1 MQIAIVDDRAED
13 RAELS
18 ACLENYMKKHQLDY
32 TLTEFED
39 GENFLKAAAQVNFQ
53 LVFMDIYMEN
63 MDGIETARRL
73 RQKNRLC
80 KIVFLTITEDYARMG
95 YSLSA
100 SYYLLKPLSL
110 HQADFEEAMELCQLK
125 PPYEVMTLSVMADRQ
140 KLELPTEKILYI
152 DYQNRM
158 TRIHTAERV
167 IPVSG
172 GFQEVTAA
180 LQKDKRFLPCYRGI
194 LINMDYISQVDSQT
208 FRLINGE
215 ELPIALRNGKQL
227 RETYRQYV
235 FSGMGGY
242 RMRMKQMHRRILEG
256 CLACLLCFTGSI
268 PAFAAET
275 ATPANAD
282 ERRENPPG
290 LESEASETRKSG
302 TPETPEEV
310 SLVLVTEI
318 QNEDE
323 LLSLPDFTLPLRTTP
338 SDDDLEEIYQLALR
352 YQTVCATVTAGE
364 EIRQET
370 FSVAWDFSAI
380 DQTTPGEYTA
390 AGRIELPK
398 GYAFGEAVLQE
409 LQISVRVE
417 EMPPAVITSIEQWY
431 PYTDAFAIQQG
442 SETETL
448 ENLFAFSPY
457 YLECYAENGTSYT
470 AVVEWDFSGID
481 LNTVG
486 LYHAAGRLTAPENTI
501 FADRVDFPEISIPV
515 SVQAPGSPDINCF
528 LVRRGGLYF
537 PWVTPPGNLD
547 KVSIWLS
554 KNNGSWN
561 RLESGVYVGQEMLS
575 IATRLL
581 MPGSSYRLQV
591 DYDGGQTGILSFTYA
606 DEIVLEG
613 YHEGDRDGGDAGGNP
628 PDTII
633 QPPPEDTNNQDDG
646 FADRPSTKPPKPPA
660 TNGGGTDSD
669 DSEKAP
675 PVSEENDPADHEP
688 SHKSS
693 EPSWEGKDDSIDI
706 DKDDFPSEQSN
717 GDTEEDADS
726 KNPDFSEFFDE
737 TTDRISGTRFLMM
750 LQTWEQ
756 RAVFS
761 KQGITISIPK
771 DALPE
776 GIQNEDQ
783 IEVIIQKDTD
793 GGFSFSFSING
804 TALSSLP
811 DVSVMLPCP
820 NDPATGTWFL
830 CDESGV
836 EIPMTGYDDA
846 AKAVSFQISHTG
858 AYTIIGKEDAV
869 SLAQAADTEHSR
881 SPILLLIPAC
891 LLLLSAG
898 VFFLRRRRK

>member
-1 MQIAIVDDRAED
+1 
-13 RAELS
+13 
-18 ACLENYMKKHQLDY
+18 
-32 TLTEFED
+32 
-39 GENFLKAAAQVNFQ
+39 
-53 LVFMDIYMEN
+53 
-63 MDGIETARRL
+63 
-73 RQKNRLC
+73 
-80 KIVFLTITEDYARMG
+80 
-95 YSLSA
+95 
-100 SYYLLKPLSL
+100 
-110 HQADFEEAMELCQLK
+110 
-125 PPYEVMTLSVMADRQ
+125 
-140 KLELPTEKILYI
+140 
-152 DYQNRM
+152 
-158 TRIHTAERV
+158 
-167 IPVSG
+167 
-172 GFQEVTAA
+172 
-180 LQKDKRFLPCYRGI
+180 
-194 LINMDYISQVDSQT
+194 
-208 FRLINGE
+208 
-215 ELPIALRNGKQL
+215 
-227 RETYRQYV
+227 
-235 FSGMGGY
+235 
-242 RMRMKQMHRRILEG
+242 MRMKQIYRRILGG

-275 ATPANAD
+275 ATSANAD
-282 ERRENPPG
+282 EITEILPD
-290 LESEASETRKSG
+290 LESEASETLDGG
-302 TPETPEEV
+302 TPETPEAPEEV

-318 QNEDE
+318 QNEGE

-390 AGRIELPK
+390 AGRIELPE

-431 PYTDAFAIQQG
+431 PYTNAFALPQG
-442 SETETL
+442 SEVEAL
-448 ENLFAFSPY
+448 EELFAASPY

-501 FADRVDFPEISIPV
+501 FADRVDFPEITIPV

-528 LVRRGGLYF
+528 LAARGNLHF
-537 PWVTPPGNLD
+537 PWVAPPGNLD
-547 KVSIWLS
+547 EISVWLS
-554 KNNGSWN
+554 ENNGSWN
-561 RLESGVYVGQEMLS
+561 QLENGIYVGREMLS

-581 MPGSSYRLQV
+581 APGSSYRLQV
-591 DYDGGQTGILSFTYA
+591 DYGGGQTGILSLTYA

-633 QPPPEDTNNQDDG
+633 QPPPEDTDG
-646 FADRPSTKPPKPPA
+646 
-660 TNGGGTDSD
+660 
-669 DSEKAP
+669 SEKAP
-675 PVSEENDPADHEP
+675 SVSGENDPTDHKP
-688 SHKSS
+688 S
-693 EPSWEGKDDSIDI
+693 EPSRDGKDDSIDI
-706 DKDDFPSEQSN
+706 DKDDFPSEQAN

-726 KNPDFSEFFDE
+726 KSPAFSEFFDE

-750 LQTWEQ
+750 LQTGEQ

-783 IEVIIQKDTD
+783 IKVIIQKDTD

-804 TALSSLP
+804 TVLNSLP
-811 DVSVMLPCP
+811 DVSVMLPYP
-820 NDPATGTWFL
+820 NDPAAGTLFL

-836 EIPMTGYDDA
+836 EVPMTGYDDT
-846 AKAVSFQISHTG
+846 AKAASFQISHTG
-858 AYTIIGKEDAV
+858 TYTIVGKEDTA
-869 SLAQAADTEHSR
+869 SLAHAADTEHSW
-881 SPILLLIPAC
+881 SPIFFFIPVC
-891 LLLLSAG
+891 LVLLSAG
-898 VFFLRRRRK
+898 EFFLRRRRK

>member
-1 MQIAIVDDRAED
+1 M
-13 RAELS
+13 
-18 ACLENYMKKHQLDY
+18 
-32 TLTEFED
+32 
-39 GENFLKAAAQVNFQ
+39 
-53 LVFMDIYMEN
+53 
-63 MDGIETARRL
+63 
-73 RQKNRLC
+73 
-80 KIVFLTITEDYARMG
+80 
-95 YSLSA
+95 
-100 SYYLLKPLSL
+100 
-110 HQADFEEAMELCQLK
+110 
-125 PPYEVMTLSVMADRQ
+125 
-140 KLELPTEKILYI
+140 
-152 DYQNRM
+152 
-158 TRIHTAERV
+158 RIKE
-167 IPVSG
+167 I
-172 GFQEVTAA
+172 
-180 LQKDKRFLPCYRGI
+180 
-194 LINMDYISQVDSQT
+194 
-208 FRLINGE
+208 
-215 ELPIALRNGKQL
+215 
-227 RETYRQYV
+227 
-235 FSGMGGY
+235 
-242 RMRMKQMHRRILEG
+242 HRRILGG

-275 ATPANAD
+275 ATPANAN

-290 LESEASETRKSG
+290 LESEASETLEIG
-302 TPETPEEV
+302 TPEASEEV

-318 QNEDE
+318 QNEGE
-323 LLSLPDFTLPLRTTP
+323 LLSLPAFTLPLRTTP

-390 AGRIELPK
+390 AGRIELPD
-398 GYAFGEAVLQE
+398 GYAFGEAVLRE

-431 PYTDAFAIQQG
+431 PYTDAFAVQQG
-442 SETETL
+442 SQTETL

-457 YLECYAENGTSYT
+457 YLDCYTENGTSCT

-486 LYHAAGRLTAPENTI
+486 LYHATGKLTAPANTA
-501 FADRVDFPEISIPV
+501 FAEGIAFPEISIPV
-515 SVQAPGSPDINCF
+515 SVQAPGRPDINCF
-528 LVRRGGLYF
+528 LAARGNLHF
-537 PWVTPPGNLD
+537 PWVTPPGELD
-547 KVSIWLS
+547 EISVWLS
-554 KNNGSWN
+554 ENNGSWN
-561 RLESGVYVGQEMLS
+561 RLERGVYVGQEMLS

-581 MPGSSYRLQV
+581 TPGSSYRLQV

-613 YHEGDRDGGDAGGNP
+613 YHDGDRDGGDAGGNP

-633 QPPPEDTNNQDDG
+633 QPPPEHTDDQDDG
-646 FADRPSTKPPKPPA
+646 FTDRPPTQPSRPPA
-660 TNGGGTDSD
+660 TNGGGMDSD

-675 PVSEENDPADHEP
+675 SASGENDPADYEP
-688 SHKSS
+688 SHKPS
-693 EPSWEGKDDSIDI
+693 EPSWDGKDDSDEPAIPEI
-706 DKDDFPSEQSN
+706 EAPVVSGQP
-717 GDTEEDADS
+717 EEDTALQLPPEVQTIAGASELTVPDPAWKLSENRKEPVQSAMTVPQEVADS
-726 KNPDFSEFFDE
+726 QNSAFSEFFDE

-750 LQTWEQ
+750 LQTGAQ

-804 TALSSLP
+804 TVLNSLP
-811 DVSVMLPCP
+811 DVSVMLPYP
-820 NDPATGTWFL
+820 NDPAAGTLFL

-836 EIPMTGYDDA
+836 EIPMTGYDDT
-846 AKAVSFQISHTG
+846 AKAASFQISHTG
-858 AYTIIGKEDAV
+858 AYSIVGKEDTA

-881 SPILLLIPAC
+881 SPIFFFIPVC
-891 LLLLSAG
+891 LVLLSAG
-898 VFFLRRRRK
+898 EFFLRRRRK

>member
-1 MQIAIVDDRAED
+1 
-13 RAELS
+13 
-18 ACLENYMKKHQLDY
+18 
-32 TLTEFED
+32 
-39 GENFLKAAAQVNFQ
+39 
-53 LVFMDIYMEN
+53 
-63 MDGIETARRL
+63 
-73 RQKNRLC
+73 
-80 KIVFLTITEDYARMG
+80 
-95 YSLSA
+95 
-100 SYYLLKPLSL
+100 
-110 HQADFEEAMELCQLK
+110 
-125 PPYEVMTLSVMADRQ
+125 
-140 KLELPTEKILYI
+140 
-152 DYQNRM
+152 
-158 TRIHTAERV
+158 
-167 IPVSG
+167 
-172 GFQEVTAA
+172 
-180 LQKDKRFLPCYRGI
+180 
-194 LINMDYISQVDSQT
+194 
-208 FRLINGE
+208 
-215 ELPIALRNGKQL
+215 
-227 RETYRQYV
+227 
-235 FSGMGGY
+235 
-242 RMRMKQMHRRILEG
+242 MRMKQIHRRILGG
-256 CLACLLCFTGSI
+256 CLTCLLCFTGSI

-290 LESEASETRKSG
+290 LESEASETRKSV
-302 TPETPEEV
+302 TPETPEASEEV

-318 QNEDE
+318 QKEDE

-338 SDDDLEEIYQLALR
+338 SDDDLEEIYQLALQ

-364 EIRQET
+364 KIRQET

-390 AGRIELPK
+390 AGRIELPE
-398 GYAFGEAVLQE
+398 GYAFGETVLQE

-417 EMPPAVITSIEQWY
+417 EMPPAVITSIEKWY
-431 PYTDAFAIQQG
+431 PYTDAFAVQQG

-457 YLECYAENGTSYT
+457 YLDCYTENGTSCT

-486 LYHAAGRLTAPENTI
+486 LYHAMGKLTAPENTA
-501 FADRVDFPEISIPV
+501 FAEGIAFPEISIPV
-515 SVQAPGSPDINCF
+515 SVQASGRPDINCF
-528 LVRRGGLYF
+528 LASRGNLHF
-537 PWVTPPGNLD
+537 PWVTPPGKLD
-547 KVSIWLS
+547 EISVWLS
-554 KNNGSWN
+554 ENNGSWN

-613 YHEGDRDGGDAGGNP
+613 YHDGDRDGGDAGGNP

-633 QPPPEDTNNQDDG
+633 QPPPEHTDDQDDG
-646 FADRPSTKPPKPPA
+646 FTDSPPTQPSRSPA
-660 TNGGGTDSD
+660 TNGGGIDSN

-675 PVSEENDPADHEP
+675 SVSGENDSTDHKP
-688 SHKSS
+688 S
-693 EPSWEGKDDSIDI
+693 EPSLDGKDDYIN
-706 DKDDFPSEQSN
+706 KDEFPSQQAN
-717 GDTEEDADS
+717 GDAEEAFEPDAGSDEPAIPEIEAPVVSGQPEENTALQQPPESADS
-726 KNPDFSEFFDE
+726 KKPAFSEFFDE

-750 LQTWEQ
+750 LQTGEQ

-804 TALSSLP
+804 TVLNSLP
-811 DVSVMLPCP
+811 DVSVMLPYP
-820 NDPATGTWFL
+820 NDPAAGTLFL
-830 CDESGV
+830 GDESGV
-836 EIPMTGYDDA
+836 KIPMTGYDDA
-846 AKAVSFQISHTG
+846 AKAASFQISHTG
-858 AYTIIGKEDAV
+858 TYTIAVKEDAV
-869 SLAQAADTEHSR
+869 SLAQVADTEHSR

-898 VFFLRRRRK
+898 ELFLRRRRK

>member
-1 MQIAIVDDRAED
+1 
-13 RAELS
+13 
-18 ACLENYMKKHQLDY
+18 
-32 TLTEFED
+32 
-39 GENFLKAAAQVNFQ
+39 
-53 LVFMDIYMEN
+53 
-63 MDGIETARRL
+63 
-73 RQKNRLC
+73 
-80 KIVFLTITEDYARMG
+80 
-95 YSLSA
+95 
-100 SYYLLKPLSL
+100 
-110 HQADFEEAMELCQLK
+110 
-125 PPYEVMTLSVMADRQ
+125 
-140 KLELPTEKILYI
+140 
-152 DYQNRM
+152 
-158 TRIHTAERV
+158 
-167 IPVSG
+167 
-172 GFQEVTAA
+172 
-180 LQKDKRFLPCYRGI
+180 
-194 LINMDYISQVDSQT
+194 
-208 FRLINGE
+208 
-215 ELPIALRNGKQL
+215 
-227 RETYRQYV
+227 
-235 FSGMGGY
+235 
-242 RMRMKQMHRRILEG
+242 MHRRILEG
-256 CLACLLCFTGSI
+256 CLACLLCFTCSI

-275 ATPANAD
+275 ATPSNAD

-290 LESEASETRKSG
+290 LESEASETLKSG
-302 TPETPEEV
+302 TPETPEASEEV

-318 QNEDE
+318 QKEDE

-338 SDDDLEEIYQLALR
+338 SDDDLEDIYQLALR
-352 YQTVCATVTAGE
+352 YQTVCATVTAGK

-380 DQTTPGEYTA
+380 DQTTPGKYTA
-390 AGRIELPK
+390 AGRIELPE

-431 PYTDAFAIQQG
+431 PYTDAFAVQQG

-501 FADRVDFPEISIPV
+501 FADRVDLPEISIPV

-528 LVRRGGLYF
+528 LVRRGSLYF

-633 QPPPEDTNNQDDG
+633 QPPPEDTDDQDDG
-646 FADRPSTKPPKPPA
+646 FADRHSTKPPKPPA
-660 TNGGGTDSD
+660 TNGGGTNSD

-675 PVSEENDPADHEP
+675 PVSGENKPTDHKP
-688 SHKSS
+688 S
-693 EPSWEGKDDSIDI
+693 EPSWVGKDDSID
-706 DKDDFPSEQSN
+706 KEEFPSKQTN
-717 GDTEEDADS
+717 GDAEEALEPDAGSDEPTIPESKNRKDSVQSAMTVPQEGADS
-726 KNPDFSEFFDE
+726 QNSAFSEFFDE

-750 LQTWEQ
+750 LQTGAQ
-756 RAVFS
+756 RAIFS

-771 DALPE
+771 NALPE

-820 NDPATGTWFL
+820 NDPAAGTWFL

-846 AKAVSFQISHTG
+846 AKAASFQISHTG
-858 AYTIIGKEDAV
+858 TYTIAVKEDAI

>member
-1 MQIAIVDDRAED
+1 
-13 RAELS
+13 
-18 ACLENYMKKHQLDY
+18 
-32 TLTEFED
+32 
-39 GENFLKAAAQVNFQ
+39 
-53 LVFMDIYMEN
+53 
-63 MDGIETARRL
+63 
-73 RQKNRLC
+73 
-80 KIVFLTITEDYARMG
+80 
-95 YSLSA
+95 
-100 SYYLLKPLSL
+100 
-110 HQADFEEAMELCQLK
+110 
-125 PPYEVMTLSVMADRQ
+125 
-140 KLELPTEKILYI
+140 
-152 DYQNRM
+152 
-158 TRIHTAERV
+158 
-167 IPVSG
+167 
-172 GFQEVTAA
+172 
-180 LQKDKRFLPCYRGI
+180 
-194 LINMDYISQVDSQT
+194 
-208 FRLINGE
+208 
-215 ELPIALRNGKQL
+215 
-227 RETYRQYV
+227 
-235 FSGMGGY
+235 
-242 RMRMKQMHRRILEG
+242 MRMKQMHRRILEG
-256 CLACLLCFTGSI
+256 CLACLLCFTCSI

-275 ATPANAD
+275 ATPSNAD
-282 ERRENPPG
+282 ERREILPD
-290 LESEASETRKSG
+290 LESDAPGTLESKTPEAS
-302 TPETPEEV
+302 EEV

-390 AGRIELPK
+390 AGRIELPE

-409 LQISVRVE
+409 LQISVRVK
-417 EMPPAVITSIEQWY
+417 EMPPAVITSIEKWY
-431 PYTDAFAIQQG
+431 PYTDAFAVQQG

-448 ENLFAFSPY
+448 ENLFSFSPY

-528 LVRRGGLYF
+528 LVRRGSLYF
-537 PWVTPPGNLD
+537 PWVTPPGELD
-547 KVSIWLS
+547 EISVWLS
-554 KNNGSWN
+554 ENNGSWN

-581 MPGSSYRLQV
+581 APGSSYRLQV

-633 QPPPEDTNNQDDG
+633 QPPPEDTDDQDDG

-660 TNGGGTDSD
+660 TNGGRVDSN
-669 DSEKAP
+669 DSEKTP

-693 EPSWEGKDDSIDI
+693 EPSLEGKDDSIDI
-706 DKDDFPSEQSN
+706 DKDDFPSEQAN
-717 GDTEEDADS
+717 GDTEENTALQQPPEVQTIAGTSELTVPDPAWKLSENRKEPVQSAMTVPQEVADS
-726 KNPDFSEFFDE
+726 QNSAFSEFFDE
-737 TTDRISGTRFLMM
+737 TTDRISGMRFLMM
-750 LQTWEQ
+750 LQTGEQ

-820 NDPATGTWFL
+820 NDPAAGTWFL

-836 EIPMTGYDDA
+836 EIPMTGYDNA

-858 AYTIIGKEDAV
+858 AYTIVGKEDAV

>member
-1 MQIAIVDDRAED
+1 
-13 RAELS
+13 
-18 ACLENYMKKHQLDY
+18 
-32 TLTEFED
+32 
-39 GENFLKAAAQVNFQ
+39 
-53 LVFMDIYMEN
+53 
-63 MDGIETARRL
+63 
-73 RQKNRLC
+73 
-80 KIVFLTITEDYARMG
+80 
-95 YSLSA
+95 
-100 SYYLLKPLSL
+100 
-110 HQADFEEAMELCQLK
+110 
-125 PPYEVMTLSVMADRQ
+125 
-140 KLELPTEKILYI
+140 
-152 DYQNRM
+152 
-158 TRIHTAERV
+158 
-167 IPVSG
+167 
-172 GFQEVTAA
+172 
-180 LQKDKRFLPCYRGI
+180 
-194 LINMDYISQVDSQT
+194 
-208 FRLINGE
+208 
-215 ELPIALRNGKQL
+215 
-227 RETYRQYV
+227 
-235 FSGMGGY
+235 
-242 RMRMKQMHRRILEG
+242 MRMKQIHRRILGG

-338 SDDDLEEIYQLALR
+338 SDDDLEEIYQLALQ

-390 AGRIELPK
+390 AGRIELPE

-431 PYTDAFAIQQG
+431 PYTDAFAVQQG
-442 SETETL
+442 SETEAL

-486 LYHAAGRLTAPENTI
+486 LYHAIGKLTAPANTA
-501 FADRVDFPEISIPV
+501 FAEGIAFPEISIPV
-515 SVQAPGSPDINCF
+515 SVQASGRPDINCF
-528 LVRRGGLYF
+528 LAARGNLHF
-537 PWVTPPGNLD
+537 PWVTPPGKLD
-547 KVSIWLS
+547 EISVWLS
-554 KNNGSWN
+554 ENNGSWN

-581 MPGSSYRLQV
+581 APGSSYRLQV

-633 QPPPEDTNNQDDG
+633 QPPPEDTDDQDDG
-646 FADRPSTKPPKPPA
+646 FADRPSTKPPKPPV
-660 TNGGGTDSD
+660 TNDGGMDSD

-675 PVSEENDPADHEP
+675 SVSGENDPTDHKP
-688 SHKSS
+688 S
-693 EPSWEGKDDSIDI
+693 EPSWDGKDDSIDI
-706 DKDDFPSEQSN
+706 DKDDFPSEQAN

-726 KNPDFSEFFDE
+726 KSPDFSEFFDE

-750 LQTWEQ
+750 LQTGEQ

-804 TALSSLP
+804 TALNSLP
-811 DVSVMLPCP
+811 DVSVMLPYP
-820 NDPATGTWFL
+820 NDPAAGTLFL
-830 CDESGV
+830 GDESGV

-846 AKAVSFQISHTG
+846 AKAASFQISHTG
-858 AYTIIGKEDAV
+858 TYTIAVKEDAV
-869 SLAQAADTEHSR
+869 SLAHAADTEHSR

-898 VFFLRRRRK
+898 EFFLRRRRK

>member
-1 MQIAIVDDRAED
+1 MRIKEIHR
-13 RAELS
+13 
-18 ACLENYMKKHQLDY
+18 H
-32 TLTEFED
+32 
-39 GENFLKAAAQVNFQ
+39 
-53 LVFMDIYMEN
+53 
-63 MDGIETARRL
+63 
-73 RQKNRLC
+73 
-80 KIVFLTITEDYARMG
+80 
-95 YSLSA
+95 
-100 SYYLLKPLSL
+100 
-110 HQADFEEAMELCQLK
+110 
-125 PPYEVMTLSVMADRQ
+125 
-140 KLELPTEKILYI
+140 ILG
-152 DYQNRM
+152 
-158 TRIHTAERV
+158 
-167 IPVSG
+167 S
-172 GFQEVTAA
+172 
-180 LQKDKRFLPCYRGI
+180 
-194 LINMDYISQVDSQT
+194 
-208 FRLINGE
+208 
-215 ELPIALRNGKQL
+215 
-227 RETYRQYV
+227 
-235 FSGMGGY
+235 
-242 RMRMKQMHRRILEG
+242 
-256 CLACLLCFTGSI
+256 CLACFLCFTCSI
-268 PAFAAET
+268 PAVAAET

-282 ERRENPPG
+282 ERTENPPD
-290 LESEASETRKSG
+290 LESEAPGTLDSG
-302 TPETPEEV
+302 TLEAPEEV
-310 SLVLVTEI
+310 SLVLVTKI
-318 QNEDE
+318 QKEGE

-390 AGRIELPK
+390 TGRIKLPE

-431 PYTDAFAIQQG
+431 PYTDAFAVQQG
-442 SETETL
+442 SPNETL

-501 FADRVDFPEISIPV
+501 FADRVDLPEISIPV

-528 LVRRGGLYF
+528 LVRRGSLYF

-613 YHEGDRDGGDAGGNP
+613 YHDGDRDGGDAGGNP

-633 QPPPEDTNNQDDG
+633 QPPPEHTDDQDDG
-646 FADRPSTKPPKPPA
+646 FADRPSTKPPKPPV
-660 TNGGGTDSD
+660 TNDGGMDSD
-669 DSEKAP
+669 DSEKSP
-675 PVSEENDPADHEP
+675 PVSGENEPADHEP

-693 EPSWEGKDDSIDI
+693 EPSWEGKDDSDEPAIPEI
-706 DKDDFPSEQSN
+706 EAPVVSGQPEENTALQQPPEVQTIAGASELTAPNPALKLSENRKEPVQSMM
-717 GDTEEDADS
+717 TVPLEDADS
-726 KNPDFSEFFDE
+726 KSPDFSEFFDE

-750 LQTWEQ
+750 LQTGEQ

-811 DVSVMLPCP
+811 DVSVMLPYP
-820 NDPATGTWFL
+820 NDPAAGTLFL

-836 EIPMTGYDDA
+836 EVPMTGYDDT
-846 AKAVSFQISHTG
+846 AKAASFQISHTG
-858 AYTIIGKEDAV
+858 TYTIVGKEDTA
-869 SLAQAADTEHSR
+869 SLAHAADTEHSW
-881 SPILLLIPAC
+881 SPIFFFIPVC
-891 LLLLSAG
+891 LVLLSAG
-898 VFFLRRRRK
+898 EFFLRRKRK

>member
-1 MQIAIVDDRAED
+1 
-13 RAELS
+13 
-18 ACLENYMKKHQLDY
+18 
-32 TLTEFED
+32 
-39 GENFLKAAAQVNFQ
+39 
-53 LVFMDIYMEN
+53 
-63 MDGIETARRL
+63 
-73 RQKNRLC
+73 
-80 KIVFLTITEDYARMG
+80 
-95 YSLSA
+95 
-100 SYYLLKPLSL
+100 
-110 HQADFEEAMELCQLK
+110 
-125 PPYEVMTLSVMADRQ
+125 
-140 KLELPTEKILYI
+140 
-152 DYQNRM
+152 
-158 TRIHTAERV
+158 
-167 IPVSG
+167 
-172 GFQEVTAA
+172 
-180 LQKDKRFLPCYRGI
+180 
-194 LINMDYISQVDSQT
+194 
-208 FRLINGE
+208 
-215 ELPIALRNGKQL
+215 
-227 RETYRQYV
+227 
-235 FSGMGGY
+235 
-242 RMRMKQMHRRILEG
+242 MRMKEIHRRILGG

-290 LESEASETRKSG
+290 LESEASETLEIG
-302 TPETPEEV
+302 TPEAPETSEEV
-310 SLVLVTEI
+310 SLILVTEI
-318 QNEDE
+318 QKEDE
-323 LLSLPDFTLPLRTTP
+323 LLSLPDFTLPLRATP
-338 SDDDLEEIYQLALR
+338 SDDDLEEIYQLTLQ

-370 FSVAWDFSAI
+370 FPVAWDFSAI
-380 DQTTPGEYTA
+380 DQTTPGEYAA
-390 AGRIELPK
+390 AGRIELPE

-431 PYTDAFAIQQG
+431 PYTNAFALPQG
-442 SETETL
+442 SEVEAL
-448 ENLFAFSPY
+448 EELFAASPY
-457 YLECYAENGTSYT
+457 YVECYAENGTSYT

-486 LYHAAGRLTAPENTI
+486 LYHAIGKLTAPANTA
-501 FADRVDFPEISIPV
+501 FAEGIAFPEISIPV
-515 SVQAPGSPDINCF
+515 SVQASGRPDINCF
-528 LVRRGGLYF
+528 LAARGNLHF
-537 PWVTPPGNLD
+537 PWVAPPGELD
-547 KVSIWLS
+547 EISVWLS
-554 KNNGSWN
+554 ENNGSWN

-581 MPGSSYRLQV
+581 TPGISYRLQV

-633 QPPPEDTNNQDDG
+633 QPPPEDTDDQDDG
-646 FADRPSTKPPKPPA
+646 FADRPSAKPLRSPA
-660 TNGGGTDSD
+660 TNGGGMDSD

-675 PVSEENDPADHEP
+675 PGNGENDPTN
-688 SHKSS
+688 HKPS
-693 EPSWEGKDDSIDI
+693 EPSRDGKDDSIDI
-706 DKDDFPSEQSN
+706 DKDDFPSEQAN
-717 GDTEEDADS
+717 GDTEEAPEVQTIAGASELTGPARKLSENRKEPVQSAITVPQEVADS
-726 KNPDFSEFFDE
+726 QNSAFSEFFDE

-750 LQTWEQ
+750 LQTGEQ

-804 TALSSLP
+804 TVLNSLP
-811 DVSVMLPCP
+811 DVSVMLPYP
-820 NDPATGTWFL
+820 NDPADGTLFL
-830 CDESGV
+830 GDESGV

-846 AKAVSFQISHTG
+846 AKAASFQISHTG
-858 AYTIIGKEDAV
+858 TYTIAVKEDAV
-869 SLAQAADTEHSR
+869 SLAQVADTEHSR

-898 VFFLRRRRK
+898 EFFLRRRRK

>member
-1 MQIAIVDDRAED
+1 
-13 RAELS
+13 
-18 ACLENYMKKHQLDY
+18 
-32 TLTEFED
+32 
-39 GENFLKAAAQVNFQ
+39 
-53 LVFMDIYMEN
+53 
-63 MDGIETARRL
+63 
-73 RQKNRLC
+73 
-80 KIVFLTITEDYARMG
+80 
-95 YSLSA
+95 
-100 SYYLLKPLSL
+100 
-110 HQADFEEAMELCQLK
+110 
-125 PPYEVMTLSVMADRQ
+125 
-140 KLELPTEKILYI
+140 
-152 DYQNRM
+152 
-158 TRIHTAERV
+158 
-167 IPVSG
+167 
-172 GFQEVTAA
+172 
-180 LQKDKRFLPCYRGI
+180 
-194 LINMDYISQVDSQT
+194 
-208 FRLINGE
+208 
-215 ELPIALRNGKQL
+215 
-227 RETYRQYV
+227 
-235 FSGMGGY
+235 
-242 RMRMKQMHRRILEG
+242 MHRRILEG
-256 CLACLLCFTGSI
+256 CLACLLCFTCSI

-275 ATPANAD
+275 ATPSNAD
-282 ERRENPPG
+282 ERREILPD
-290 LESEASETRKSG
+290 LESETPGTLESKTPEASE
-302 TPETPEEV
+302 EV
-310 SLVLVTEI
+310 FLVLVTEI
-318 QNEDE
+318 QKEDE

-338 SDDDLEEIYQLALR
+338 SDDDLEEIYQLALQ
-352 YQTVCATVTAGE
+352 YQTLYATVTAGE

-380 DQTTPGEYTA
+380 DQTTPGKYTA
-390 AGRIELPK
+390 AGRIELPE

-431 PYTDAFAIQQG
+431 PYTDAFAVQQG
-442 SETETL
+442 SETEAL
-448 ENLFAFSPY
+448 EALFAASPY

-528 LVRRGGLYF
+528 LVRRGSLYF

-554 KNNGSWN
+554 ENSGSWN
-561 RLESGVYVGQEMLS
+561 RLESGVYVSQEMLS

-581 MPGSSYRLQV
+581 TPGSSYRLQV
-591 DYDGGQTGILSFTYA
+591 DYDGGQTGILSFTYT

-613 YHEGDRDGGDAGGNP
+613 YHDGDRDGGDAGGNP

-633 QPPPEDTNNQDDG
+633 QPPPEHTGDQDDG
-646 FADRPSTKPPKPPA
+646 FTDSPPTQPSRSPA
-660 TNGGGTDSD
+660 TNGGGIDSN
-669 DSEKAP
+669 DSEKTP
-675 PVSEENDPADHEP
+675 PVSVENDPADHEP
-688 SHKSS
+688 SHKPS
-693 EPSWEGKDDSIDI
+693 EPSWDGMDDSDEPAIPEI
-706 DKDDFPSEQSN
+706 EAPVVSGQPEKDTALQQPPKVQTIAGAPELTAPDPARKLSENRKEPVQSIM
-717 GDTEEDADS
+717 TVPPKSADS
-726 KNPDFSEFFDE
+726 KKPVFSEFFDE

-750 LQTWEQ
+750 LQTGEQ

-804 TALSSLP
+804 TVLNSLP
-811 DVSVMLPCP
+811 DVSVVLPYP
-820 NDPATGTWFL
+820 NDPAAGTLFL
-830 CDESGV
+830 GDESGV

-846 AKAVSFQISHTG
+846 AKAASFQISHTG
-858 AYTIIGKEDAV
+858 TYTIAVKENAV

-898 VFFLRRRRK
+898 EFFLRRRRK

>member
-1 MQIAIVDDRAED
+1 
-13 RAELS
+13 
-18 ACLENYMKKHQLDY
+18 
-32 TLTEFED
+32 
-39 GENFLKAAAQVNFQ
+39 
-53 LVFMDIYMEN
+53 
-63 MDGIETARRL
+63 
-73 RQKNRLC
+73 
-80 KIVFLTITEDYARMG
+80 
-95 YSLSA
+95 
-100 SYYLLKPLSL
+100 
-110 HQADFEEAMELCQLK
+110 
-125 PPYEVMTLSVMADRQ
+125 
-140 KLELPTEKILYI
+140 
-152 DYQNRM
+152 
-158 TRIHTAERV
+158 
-167 IPVSG
+167 
-172 GFQEVTAA
+172 
-180 LQKDKRFLPCYRGI
+180 
-194 LINMDYISQVDSQT
+194 
-208 FRLINGE
+208 
-215 ELPIALRNGKQL
+215 
-227 RETYRQYV
+227 
-235 FSGMGGY
+235 
-242 RMRMKQMHRRILEG
+242 MRMKQMHRRILEG

-268 PAFAAET
+268 PAFAAGT

-302 TPETPEEV
+302 TPETPEAPEEV

-370 FSVAWDFSAI
+370 FSVAWDFSDI

-390 AGRIELPK
+390 AGRIELPE

-431 PYTDAFAIQQG
+431 PYTDAFAVQQG

-486 LYHAAGRLTAPENTI
+486 LYHATGRLTAPENTI

-528 LVRRGGLYF
+528 LVRRGSLYF
-537 PWVTPPGNLD
+537 PWVTPPGGLD
-547 KVSIWLS
+547 EISVWLS
-554 KNNGSWN
+554 ENNGSWN

-633 QPPPEDTNNQDDG
+633 QPPPEDTDDQDDD

-660 TNGGGTDSD
+660 TNGGGMDFN
-669 DSEKAP
+669 DSEKTP
-675 PVSEENDPADHEP
+675 SVSEENDPADHEP
-688 SHKSS
+688 SHKPS
-693 EPSWEGKDDSIDI
+693 EPSWGGKDDSIDI
-706 DKDDFPSEQSN
+706 DKDDFPSEQAN
-717 GDTEEDADS
+717 GDTEEYADS
-726 KNPDFSEFFDE
+726 KSPDFSEFFDE

-750 LQTWEQ
+750 LQTGEQ

-804 TALSSLP
+804 TALNSLP
-811 DVSVMLPCP
+811 DVSVMLAYP
-820 NDPATGTWFL
+820 NDPAAGTLFL

-836 EIPMTGYDDA
+836 EVPMTGYDDT
-846 AKAVSFQISHTG
+846 AKAASFQISHTG
-858 AYTIIGKEDAV
+858 TYTIVGKEDTA
-869 SLAQAADTEHSR
+869 SLAHAADTEHSR
-881 SPILLLIPAC
+881 SPIFFLIPAC

>member
-1 MQIAIVDDRAED
+1 
-13 RAELS
+13 
-18 ACLENYMKKHQLDY
+18 
-32 TLTEFED
+32 
-39 GENFLKAAAQVNFQ
+39 
-53 LVFMDIYMEN
+53 
-63 MDGIETARRL
+63 
-73 RQKNRLC
+73 
-80 KIVFLTITEDYARMG
+80 
-95 YSLSA
+95 
-100 SYYLLKPLSL
+100 
-110 HQADFEEAMELCQLK
+110 
-125 PPYEVMTLSVMADRQ
+125 
-140 KLELPTEKILYI
+140 
-152 DYQNRM
+152 
-158 TRIHTAERV
+158 
-167 IPVSG
+167 
-172 GFQEVTAA
+172 
-180 LQKDKRFLPCYRGI
+180 
-194 LINMDYISQVDSQT
+194 
-208 FRLINGE
+208 
-215 ELPIALRNGKQL
+215 
-227 RETYRQYV
+227 
-235 FSGMGGY
+235 
-242 RMRMKQMHRRILEG
+242 MRMKEIHRRILGG
-256 CLACLLCFTGSI
+256 CLACFLCFTGSI

-282 ERRENPPG
+282 EITEILPN
-290 LESEASETRKSG
+290 LESEASETLDSG
-302 TPETPEEV
+302 TPEASEEA

-318 QNEDE
+318 QNEGE
-323 LLSLPDFTLPLRTTP
+323 LLSLPAFTLPLRTTP
-338 SDDDLEEIYQLALR
+338 SDDDLEEIYQLALQ

-390 AGRIELPK
+390 AGRIKLPE

-409 LQISVRVE
+409 LQISVRVK
-417 EMPPAVITSIEQWY
+417 EMPPAVITSIEKWY
-431 PYTDAFAIQQG
+431 PYTDAFAVQQG
-442 SETETL
+442 SETEAL
-448 ENLFAFSPY
+448 EALFAASPY

-470 AVVEWDFSGID
+470 AVVEWDFSDID

-486 LYHAAGRLTAPENTI
+486 LYHATGRLTAPANTA
-501 FADRVDFPEISIPV
+501 FAEGIAFPEISIPV
-515 SVQAPGSPDINCF
+515 SVQASGRPDINCF
-528 LVRRGGLYF
+528 LAARGNLHF
-537 PWVTPPGNLD
+537 PWVTPPGKMD
-547 KVSIWLS
+547 EISVWLS
-554 KNNGSWN
+554 ENNGSWN

-581 MPGSSYRLQV
+581 TPGSSYRLQV

-613 YHEGDRDGGDAGGNP
+613 YHDGDRDGGDAGGNP

-633 QPPPEDTNNQDDG
+633 QPPPEHTDDQDDG
-646 FADRPSTKPPKPPA
+646 FTDSPPTQPSRSPA
-660 TNGGGTDSD
+660 TNGGGIDSN

-675 PVSEENDPADHEP
+675 SVSGENDSTDHKP
-688 SHKSS
+688 S
-693 EPSWEGKDDSIDI
+693 EPSLDGKDDSIN
-706 DKDDFPSEQSN
+706 KDEFPSQQAN
-717 GDTEEDADS
+717 GDAEEALEPDAGSDEPTIPEIEAPVVSGQPEKDTALQQPPKVQTIAGAPELTAPDPARKLSENRKDSVQSIMTVPPESADS
-726 KNPDFSEFFDE
+726 KKPVFSEFFDE

-750 LQTWEQ
+750 LQTGAQ

-804 TALSSLP
+804 TVLNSLP

-820 NDPATGTWFL
+820 NDPAAGTLFL

-869 SLAQAADTEHSR
+869 SLARAADTEHSR

>member
-1 MQIAIVDDRAED
+1 
-13 RAELS
+13 
-18 ACLENYMKKHQLDY
+18 
-32 TLTEFED
+32 
-39 GENFLKAAAQVNFQ
+39 
-53 LVFMDIYMEN
+53 
-63 MDGIETARRL
+63 
-73 RQKNRLC
+73 
-80 KIVFLTITEDYARMG
+80 
-95 YSLSA
+95 
-100 SYYLLKPLSL
+100 
-110 HQADFEEAMELCQLK
+110 
-125 PPYEVMTLSVMADRQ
+125 
-140 KLELPTEKILYI
+140 
-152 DYQNRM
+152 
-158 TRIHTAERV
+158 
-167 IPVSG
+167 
-172 GFQEVTAA
+172 
-180 LQKDKRFLPCYRGI
+180 
-194 LINMDYISQVDSQT
+194 
-208 FRLINGE
+208 
-215 ELPIALRNGKQL
+215 
-227 RETYRQYV
+227 
-235 FSGMGGY
+235 
-242 RMRMKQMHRRILEG
+242 MRMKEIHRRILGG

-268 PAFAAET
+268 PAFAAGT

-290 LESEASETRKSG
+290 LENKASGALDSG
-302 TPETPEEV
+302 TPETPEASEEIP
-310 SLVLVTEI
+310 LVLVTEI
-318 QNEDE
+318 QKEGE
-323 LLSLPDFTLPLRTTP
+323 LLSLPAFTLPLRTTP
-338 SDDDLEEIYQLALR
+338 SDDDLEEIYQLTLQ

-380 DQTTPGEYTA
+380 DQTTPGEYAA
-390 AGRIELPK
+390 AGRIELPE

-470 AVVEWDFSGID
+470 AVVEWDFSCID

-486 LYHAAGRLTAPENTI
+486 LYHAAGRLTTPENTV
-501 FADRVDFPEISIPV
+501 FADRIDFPEISIPV
-515 SVQAPGSPDINCF
+515 SVQAPDRPDINCF
-528 LVRRGGLYF
+528 LAARGNLYF
-537 PWVTPPGNLD
+537 PWVTPPGEPD
-547 KVSIWLS
+547 KISVWLS
-554 KNNGSWN
+554 ENNGSWN

-581 MPGSSYRLQV
+581 TPGSGYRLQV

-633 QPPPEDTNNQDDG
+633 QPPPEDTDDQDDG

-660 TNGGGTDSD
+660 TNGGRVDSN
-669 DSEKAP
+669 DSEKTP

-706 DKDDFPSEQSN
+706 DKDDFPSEQAN

-726 KNPDFSEFFDE
+726 KSPDFSEFFDE

-750 LQTWEQ
+750 LQTGEQ

-811 DVSVMLPCP
+811 DVSVMLPYP
-820 NDPATGTWFL
+820 NAPAAGTLFL

-836 EIPMTGYDDA
+836 EVPMTGYDDT
-846 AKAVSFQISHTG
+846 AKAASFQISHTG
-858 AYTIIGKEDAV
+858 TYTIVGKEDTA
-869 SLAQAADTEHSR
+869 SLAHAADTEHSW
-881 SPILLLIPAC
+881 SPIFFLIPAC

>member
-1 MQIAIVDDRAED
+1 
-13 RAELS
+13 
-18 ACLENYMKKHQLDY
+18 
-32 TLTEFED
+32 
-39 GENFLKAAAQVNFQ
+39 
-53 LVFMDIYMEN
+53 
-63 MDGIETARRL
+63 
-73 RQKNRLC
+73 
-80 KIVFLTITEDYARMG
+80 
-95 YSLSA
+95 
-100 SYYLLKPLSL
+100 
-110 HQADFEEAMELCQLK
+110 
-125 PPYEVMTLSVMADRQ
+125 
-140 KLELPTEKILYI
+140 
-152 DYQNRM
+152 
-158 TRIHTAERV
+158 
-167 IPVSG
+167 
-172 GFQEVTAA
+172 
-180 LQKDKRFLPCYRGI
+180 
-194 LINMDYISQVDSQT
+194 
-208 FRLINGE
+208 
-215 ELPIALRNGKQL
+215 
-227 RETYRQYV
+227 
-235 FSGMGGY
+235 
-242 RMRMKQMHRRILEG
+242 MRMKEIHRRILGG

-282 ERRENPPG
+282 ERTEILPD
-290 LESEASETRKSG
+290 LESEASETLDNG
-302 TPETPEEV
+302 TPETPEAPEEV
-310 SLVLVTEI
+310 SLILVTEI
-318 QNEDE
+318 QNEGE

-338 SDDDLEEIYQLALR
+338 SDDDLEEIYQLALQ

-390 AGRIELPK
+390 AGRIELPE
-398 GYAFGEAVLQE
+398 GYAFGETVLQE

-417 EMPPAVITSIEQWY
+417 EMPPAVITSIEKWY
-431 PYTDAFAIQQG
+431 PYTDAFAVQQG
-442 SETETL
+442 SETEAL
-448 ENLFAFSPY
+448 EALFAASPY

-486 LYHAAGRLTAPENTI
+486 LYHATGRLTAPENTI

-515 SVQAPGSPDINCF
+515 SVQAPGRPDINCF
-528 LVRRGGLYF
+528 LAARGNLHF
-537 PWVTPPGNLD
+537 PWVTPPGKLD
-547 KVSIWLS
+547 EISVWLS
-554 KNNGSWN
+554 ENNGSWN
-561 RLESGVYVGQEMLS
+561 RLESGVYVSQEMLS

-581 MPGSSYRLQV
+581 TPGSSYRLQV

-613 YHEGDRDGGDAGGNP
+613 YHDGDRDGWDAGGNP

-633 QPPPEDTNNQDDG
+633 QPPPEDTDDQDDS

-660 TNGGGTDSD
+660 TNGGGIDSN

-675 PVSEENDPADHEP
+675 PVSGENDSTDHKP
-688 SHKSS
+688 S
-693 EPSWEGKDDSIDI
+693 EPSWDGKDDSIN
-706 DKDDFPSEQSN
+706 KEEFPSQQTN
-717 GDTEEDADS
+717 GDAEEALEPDAGSDEPAIPEIEAPVVSGQPEEDTALQRPPESADS
-726 KNPDFSEFFDE
+726 KKPAFSEFFDE

-750 LQTWEQ
+750 LQTGEQ

-804 TALSSLP
+804 TVLNSLP
-811 DVSVMLPCP
+811 DVSVMLPYP
-820 NDPATGTWFL
+820 NDPAAGTLFL
-830 CDESGV
+830 GDESGV

-846 AKAVSFQISHTG
+846 AKAASFQISHTG
-858 AYTIIGKEDAV
+858 TYTLAVKEDAV
-869 SLAQAADTEHSR
+869 SLAHAADTEHSR

-891 LLLLSAG
+891 PLLLSAG
-898 VFFLRRRRK
+898 EFFLRRRRK

>member
-1 MQIAIVDDRAED
+1 
-13 RAELS
+13 
-18 ACLENYMKKHQLDY
+18 
-32 TLTEFED
+32 
-39 GENFLKAAAQVNFQ
+39 
-53 LVFMDIYMEN
+53 
-63 MDGIETARRL
+63 
-73 RQKNRLC
+73 
-80 KIVFLTITEDYARMG
+80 
-95 YSLSA
+95 
-100 SYYLLKPLSL
+100 
-110 HQADFEEAMELCQLK
+110 
-125 PPYEVMTLSVMADRQ
+125 
-140 KLELPTEKILYI
+140 
-152 DYQNRM
+152 
-158 TRIHTAERV
+158 
-167 IPVSG
+167 
-172 GFQEVTAA
+172 
-180 LQKDKRFLPCYRGI
+180 
-194 LINMDYISQVDSQT
+194 
-208 FRLINGE
+208 
-215 ELPIALRNGKQL
+215 
-227 RETYRQYV
+227 
-235 FSGMGGY
+235 
-242 RMRMKQMHRRILEG
+242 MKQIHRRILGG

-290 LESEASETRKSG
+290 LESEASETLEIG
-302 TPETPEEV
+302 TPEAPEASEEV

-318 QNEDE
+318 QKEDE
-323 LLSLPDFTLPLRTTP
+323 LLSLPDFTLPLRATP
-338 SDDDLEEIYQLALR
+338 SDDDLEEIYQLALQ

-380 DQTTPGEYTA
+380 DQTTPGEYAA
-390 AGRIELPK
+390 AGRIELPE

-431 PYTDAFAIQQG
+431 PYTNAFALPQG
-442 SETETL
+442 SEVEAL
-448 ENLFAFSPY
+448 EELFAASPY

-486 LYHAAGRLTAPENTI
+486 LYHATGRLTAPENTV
-501 FADRVDFPEISIPV
+501 FADRIDFPEITIPV
-515 SVQAPGSPDINCF
+515 SVQASGSPDINCF
-528 LVRRGGLYF
+528 LAARGNLHF
-537 PWVTPPGNLD
+537 PWVTPPGELD
-547 KVSIWLS
+547 KISVWLS
-554 KNNGSWN
+554 ENNGSWN

-581 MPGSSYRLQV
+581 TPGSSYRLQV

-633 QPPPEDTNNQDDG
+633 QPPPEDTALQL
-646 FADRPSTKPPKPPA
+646 PPEVQTIVGASELTDPA
-660 TNGGGTDSD
+660 LKL
-669 DSEKAP
+669 SENR
-675 PVSEENDPADHEP
+675 NDPVQSAITVP
-688 SHKSS
+688 Q
-693 EPSWEGKDDSIDI
+693 EG
-706 DKDDFPSEQSN
+706 
-717 GDTEEDADS
+717 ADS
-726 KNPDFSEFFDE
+726 KNSAFSEFFDE

-750 LQTWEQ
+750 LQTGEQ

-783 IEVIIQKDTD
+783 IEVIIQKDMD

-804 TALSSLP
+804 TALNSLP
-811 DVSVMLPCP
+811 DVSVMLPYP
-820 NDPATGTWFL
+820 NDPAAGTLFL
-830 CDESGV
+830 CDESSV
-836 EIPMTGYDDA
+836 EVPMTGYDDT
-846 AKAVSFQISHTG
+846 AKAASFQISHTG
-858 AYTIIGKEDAV
+858 TYTIVGKEDTA
-869 SLAQAADTEHSR
+869 SLAQAADTEHSW
-881 SPILLLIPAC
+881 SPIFFLIPAC

>member
-1 MQIAIVDDRAED
+1 
-13 RAELS
+13 
-18 ACLENYMKKHQLDY
+18 
-32 TLTEFED
+32 
-39 GENFLKAAAQVNFQ
+39 
-53 LVFMDIYMEN
+53 
-63 MDGIETARRL
+63 
-73 RQKNRLC
+73 
-80 KIVFLTITEDYARMG
+80 
-95 YSLSA
+95 
-100 SYYLLKPLSL
+100 
-110 HQADFEEAMELCQLK
+110 
-125 PPYEVMTLSVMADRQ
+125 
-140 KLELPTEKILYI
+140 
-152 DYQNRM
+152 
-158 TRIHTAERV
+158 
-167 IPVSG
+167 
-172 GFQEVTAA
+172 
-180 LQKDKRFLPCYRGI
+180 
-194 LINMDYISQVDSQT
+194 
-208 FRLINGE
+208 
-215 ELPIALRNGKQL
+215 
-227 RETYRQYV
+227 
-235 FSGMGGY
+235 
-242 RMRMKQMHRRILEG
+242 MKQMHRRILEG
-256 CLACLLCFTGSI
+256 CLACLLCFTCSI

-275 ATPANAD
+275 ATPSNAD
-282 ERRENPPG
+282 ERREILPD
-290 LESEASETRKSG
+290 LESETPGTLESK
-302 TPETPEEV
+302 TPEASEEV

-318 QNEDE
+318 QKEDE
-323 LLSLPDFTLPLRTTP
+323 LLSLPDFTLPLRTTS
-338 SDDDLEEIYQLALR
+338 SDDDLKEIYQLALR

-370 FSVAWDFSAI
+370 FSVAWDFSDI
-380 DQTTPGEYTA
+380 DQTTPGKYTA
-390 AGRIELPK
+390 AGRIELPE
-398 GYAFGEAVLQE
+398 GYAFGEAILQE
-409 LQISVRVE
+409 LQISVRVK

-431 PYTDAFAIQQG
+431 PYTDAFAVQEG

-528 LVRRGGLYF
+528 LVRRGSLYF

-581 MPGSSYRLQV
+581 APGSSYRLQV

-628 PDTII
+628 LDTII
-633 QPPPEDTNNQDDG
+633 QPPPEDTDDQDDG

-660 TNGGGTDSD
+660 TNGGGMDSD

-675 PVSEENDPADHEP
+675 PVSGENKPTDHKP
-688 SHKSS
+688 S
-693 EPSWEGKDDSIDI
+693 EPSWVGKDDSID
-706 DKDDFPSEQSN
+706 KEEFPSKQTN
-717 GDTEEDADS
+717 GDAEEALEPDAGSDEPTIPESKNRKDSVQSAMTVPQEGADS
-726 KNPDFSEFFDE
+726 QNSAFSEFFDE

-750 LQTWEQ
+750 LQTGEQ

-783 IEVIIQKDTD
+783 IEVIIQTDTD

-820 NDPATGTWFL
+820 NDPAAGTWFL

-858 AYTIIGKEDAV
+858 TYTTVGKEDAV
-869 SLAQAADTEHSR
+869 FLAQAADTEHSR

>member
-1 MQIAIVDDRAED
+1 
-13 RAELS
+13 
-18 ACLENYMKKHQLDY
+18 
-32 TLTEFED
+32 
-39 GENFLKAAAQVNFQ
+39 
-53 LVFMDIYMEN
+53 
-63 MDGIETARRL
+63 
-73 RQKNRLC
+73 
-80 KIVFLTITEDYARMG
+80 
-95 YSLSA
+95 
-100 SYYLLKPLSL
+100 
-110 HQADFEEAMELCQLK
+110 
-125 PPYEVMTLSVMADRQ
+125 
-140 KLELPTEKILYI
+140 
-152 DYQNRM
+152 
-158 TRIHTAERV
+158 
-167 IPVSG
+167 
-172 GFQEVTAA
+172 
-180 LQKDKRFLPCYRGI
+180 
-194 LINMDYISQVDSQT
+194 
-208 FRLINGE
+208 
-215 ELPIALRNGKQL
+215 
-227 RETYRQYV
+227 
-235 FSGMGGY
+235 
-242 RMRMKQMHRRILEG
+242 MRMKEIHRRILGG

-282 ERRENPPG
+282 EITEILPD
-290 LESEASETRKSG
+290 LESEAPGTLDNG
-302 TPETPEEV
+302 TPETPEAPEEV
-310 SLVLVTEI
+310 SLILVTEI
-318 QNEDE
+318 QNEGE

-338 SDDDLEEIYQLALR
+338 SDDDLEEVYQLALQ

-390 AGRIELPK
+390 AGRIELPE

-431 PYTDAFAIQQG
+431 PYTDAFAVQQG
-442 SETETL
+442 SGTEAL
-448 ENLFAFSPY
+448 EALFAASPY

-486 LYHAAGRLTAPENTI
+486 LYHATGRLTAPENTI

-515 SVQAPGSPDINCF
+515 SVQAPDRPDINCF
-528 LVRRGGLYF
+528 LAARGSLYF
-537 PWVTPPGNLD
+537 PWVAPSGELD
-547 KVSIWLS
+547 EISVWLS
-554 KNNGSWN
+554 ENNGSWN

-581 MPGSSYRLQV
+581 TPGSSYRLQV

-613 YHEGDRDGGDAGGNP
+613 YHEGDRDGGDAGENP

-633 QPPPEDTNNQDDG
+633 QPPPEDTDDQDDG
-646 FADRPSTKPPKPPA
+646 FTDRPSTKPPKPPV
-660 TNGGGTDSD
+660 TNDGGMDSD
-669 DSEKAP
+669 DSEDALEP
-675 PVSEENDPADHEP
+675 DAGSDEPTIPEIETPVVSDQPEENTALQQPPE
-688 SHKSS
+688 S
-693 EPSWEGKDDSIDI
+693 
-706 DKDDFPSEQSN
+706 
-717 GDTEEDADS
+717 ADS
-726 KNPDFSEFFDE
+726 KKPVFSEFFDE

-750 LQTWEQ
+750 LQTGEQ

-804 TALSSLP
+804 TALNSLP
-811 DVSVMLPCP
+811 DVSVMLPYP
-820 NDPATGTWFL
+820 NDPAADTLFL
-830 CDESGV
+830 GDESGV

-846 AKAVSFQISHTG
+846 AKAASFQISHTG
-858 AYTIIGKEDAV
+858 TYTLAVKEDAV
-869 SLAQAADTEHSR
+869 SLAHAADTEHSR

-898 VFFLRRRRK
+898 EFFLRRRRK

>member
-1 MQIAIVDDRAED
+1 M
-13 RAELS
+13 
-18 ACLENYMKKHQLDY
+18 
-32 TLTEFED
+32 
-39 GENFLKAAAQVNFQ
+39 
-53 LVFMDIYMEN
+53 
-63 MDGIETARRL
+63 
-73 RQKNRLC
+73 
-80 KIVFLTITEDYARMG
+80 
-95 YSLSA
+95 
-100 SYYLLKPLSL
+100 
-110 HQADFEEAMELCQLK
+110 
-125 PPYEVMTLSVMADRQ
+125 
-140 KLELPTEKILYI
+140 
-152 DYQNRM
+152 
-158 TRIHTAERV
+158 RIKE
-167 IPVSG
+167 I
-172 GFQEVTAA
+172 
-180 LQKDKRFLPCYRGI
+180 
-194 LINMDYISQVDSQT
+194 
-208 FRLINGE
+208 
-215 ELPIALRNGKQL
+215 
-227 RETYRQYV
+227 
-235 FSGMGGY
+235 
-242 RMRMKQMHRRILEG
+242 HRRILGG

-282 ERRENPPG
+282 ERREILPD
-290 LESEASETRKSG
+290 LESEASETLESG
-302 TPETPEEV
+302 TPETPEASEEV

-318 QNEDE
+318 QKEDE

-338 SDDDLEEIYQLALR
+338 SDDDLEEIYQLALQ

-390 AGRIELPK
+390 AGRIELPE

-431 PYTDAFAIQQG
+431 PYTDAFAVQQG

-486 LYHAAGRLTAPENTI
+486 LYHATGRLTAPENTA
-501 FADRVDFPEISIPV
+501 FAEGIAFPEISIPV
-515 SVQAPGSPDINCF
+515 SVQAPGRPDINCF
-528 LVRRGGLYF
+528 LAARGNLHF
-537 PWVTPPGNLD
+537 PWVTPPGELD
-547 KVSIWLS
+547 EISVWLS
-554 KNNGSWN
+554 ENNGSWN

-581 MPGSSYRLQV
+581 TPGSSYRLQV

-613 YHEGDRDGGDAGGNP
+613 YHDGDRDGGDAGGNP

-633 QPPPEDTNNQDDG
+633 QPPPEDTDDQDDG
-646 FADRPSTKPPKPPA
+646 FTDRPSTKPPKPPA
-660 TNGGGTDSD
+660 TNDGGMDS
-669 DSEKAP
+669 
-675 PVSEENDPADHEP
+675 
-688 SHKSS
+688 
-693 EPSWEGKDDSIDI
+693 DDSIDI
-706 DKDDFPSEQSN
+706 DKDDFPSEQAN
-717 GDTEEDADS
+717 GDTEEDTALQQPPEVQTIAGASELTAPDPAWKLSENRKEPVQSAMTVPQEVADS
-726 KNPDFSEFFDE
+726 QNSAFSEFFDE

-750 LQTWEQ
+750 LQTGEQ

-804 TALSSLP
+804 TALNSLP
-811 DVSVMLPCP
+811 DVSVMLPYP
-820 NDPATGTWFL
+820 NDPAAGTLFL

-836 EIPMTGYDDA
+836 EVPMTGYDDT
-846 AKAVSFQISHTG
+846 AKAASFQISHTG
-858 AYTIIGKEDAV
+858 TYTIVGKEDAA

-881 SPILLLIPAC
+881 SPIFFLIPAC